1 MYSLVYY
8 ENETFYKKAFTVQTM
23 IVFLLQLKQLSQIT
37 VNASGSIKL
46 YFSIIC
52 SCTTIIDLLLKPNR
66 YLSQPR
72 LIQFAYE

>member
-37 VNASGSIKL
+37 VNASGNCIFQL
-46 YFSIIC
+46 FAVA
-52 SCTTIIDLLLKPNR
+52 LL
-66 YLSQPR
+66 
-72 LIQFAYE
+72 